1 MDALVWYHTVMR
13 ALGRISVFVVLVVT
27 FCTGLFLVA
36 IWSVDDAITH
46 TSNQTLSFNREMF
59 DTSKITARS
68 FVVFDV
74 QTGTEIISKEPKKVL
89 PTASVAKLV
98 AAALVYAD
106 SDIDATTSIQWSD
119 VNTDG
124 EAGKLHVGE
133 VYSIRELTYPLL
145 LESSNDA
152 SVVLLRVI
160 PVLIY
165 SMNTY
170 IQSLGLSETVFF
182 DTSGLS
188 ASNVSTA
195 GELAIIARDIFIQN
209 PHIFDIT
216 RLNQFIGTHTGWR
229 NNNPLVHEQGY
240 RGGKHGFTYEAD
252 RTVVAF
258 FDETL
263 IDGSIRTVG
272 YVLLSSGSL
281 QADIPVLRS
290 QIKQLITLR

>member
-1 MDALVWYHTVMR
+1 MR
-13 ALGRISVFVVLVVT
+13 ELGRISVFVVFAIT

-36 IWSVDDAITH
+36 LWSVDDAITH
-46 TSNQTLSFNREMF
+46 TSNPTLQFDKGTF
-59 DTSKITARS
+59 DTSNVSAYS
-68 FVVFDV
+68 YVVFDAK
-74 QTGTEIISKEPKKVL
+74 TGTEIISKEPTKVL

-98 AAALVYAD
+98 AAALIYAN

-124 EAGKLHVGE
+124 RAGKLHAGE
-133 VYSIRELTYPLL
+133 VYTVRELTYPLL

-152 SVVLLRVI
+152 SVALSRVI
-160 PVLIY
+160 PVLVD

-170 IQSLGLSETVFF
+170 VQSLGLSKTVFF

-195 GELAIIARDIFIQN
+195 GELAIIARDIFLQN

-216 RLNQFIGTHTGWR
+216 RLDQFIGTYTGWR

-252 RTVVAF
+252 RTAVAF

-263 IDGSIRTVG
+263 ANGSVRTFG
-272 YVLLSSGSL
+272 YCILSSDSL
-281 QADIPVLRS
+281 PEDMRILRT
-290 QIKQLITLR
+290 QIKGHVTLE